1 MATVMTTNILV
12 KGITTP
18 KWVNI
23 SSLNPATATLSDLR
37 DLLIAKKIITATHEF
52 LVDDVVV
59 DADDLGTWT
68 IMAGSKAES
77 DGKRSIQ
84 VQAATET
91 PTPAGGGTGTST
103 GGSTGTGTGTD
114 TGSGSGTGT
123 GTGTGGGETGAGGG
137 GDDDD
142 DPTLEESGDPDIPA
156 KPGPLT
162 PPTRPTPPPPIE
174 LPSVADATE
183 RLQYYADLSNR
194 QRRWIFKKV
203 GMYRGIRML
212 LKNQNLVS
220 PGTTVVVEPRDGK
233 TWPDAVPTSPT
244 LAVTAQ
250 VAFSWAYHSFQKDVS
265 HSASLG
271 GSYKMVG
278 LSTKY
283 QRDESQLK
291 IHEKTKI
298 YMYGEYLLPKI
309 SLVLDKY
316 DLKMSDAA
324 IKKFQR
330 FLNLPMRAQ
339 RYEELVGLLT
349 GEIGAYVPLEVMVGG
364 RLWSERES
372 EVTNTDEM
380 DRKVDEF
387 GAKLSVKAKIFS
399 ISAGY
404 GYRNEQNQTNSTS
417 TSTEDVRLNLV
428 GGDPAKFPEP
438 PKWIGSLGP
447 YKSWAPIKYAKLEPV
462 ITFLPDDLRNK
473 FLEVMDRYAPYD
485 PGDELIDFRAYIRD
499 YMVPDEDDLD
509 DR

>member
-1 MATVMTTNILV
+1 V
-12 KGITTP
+12 
-18 KWVNI
+18 
-23 SSLNPATATLSDLR
+23 
-37 DLLIAKKIITATHEF
+37 
-52 LVDDVVV
+52 
-59 DADDLGTWT
+59 
-68 IMAGSKAES
+68 
-77 DGKRSIQ
+77 
-84 VQAATET
+84 
-91 PTPAGGGTGTST
+91 
-103 GGSTGTGTGTD
+103 
-114 TGSGSGTGT
+114 
-123 GTGTGGGETGAGGG
+123 
-137 GDDDD
+137 
-142 DPTLEESGDPDIPA
+142 
-156 KPGPLT
+156 
-162 PPTRPTPPPPIE
+162 
-174 LPSVADATE
+174 
-183 RLQYYADLSNR
+183 
-194 QRRWIFKKV
+194 FKKV

-220 PGTTVVVEPRDGK
+220 PGTTVVVEPKDGK

-265 HSASLG
+265 HSASFG

-298 YMYGEYLLPKI
+298 YIYGEYLLPKI

-324 IKKFQR
+324 IKKFER
-330 FLNLPMRAQ
+330 YLSLPMRAQ

-364 RLWSERES
+364 RLWSERQS

-387 GAKLSVKAKIFS
+387 GAKLSVQAKVFS

-404 GYRNEQNQTNSTS
+404 GYRNEQNNTNSTS
-417 TSTEDVRLNLV
+417 TSTEDLRLNLV

-438 PKWIGSLGP
+438 AKWIGSLGP
-447 YKSWAPIKYAKLEPV
+447 YKTWAPIKYAQLEPV
-462 ITFLPDDLRNK
+462 ITFLPNDLRNK

-485 PGDELIDFRAYIRD
+485 AGDELIDFRAYIRD
-499 YMVPDEDDLD
+499 YMMPDEDDLD